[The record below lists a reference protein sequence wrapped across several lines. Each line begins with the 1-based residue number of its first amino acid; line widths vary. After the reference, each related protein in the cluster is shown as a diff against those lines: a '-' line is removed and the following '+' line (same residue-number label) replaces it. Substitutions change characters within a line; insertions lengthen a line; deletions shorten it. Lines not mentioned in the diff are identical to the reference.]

1 MAATVGEAW
10 IYWCRFEE
18 VIAGDNAAK
27 HLFVA
32 IMWNTLNCF
41 LRDRTSS
48 TAICSQWNI
57 YRWQGFEKKGPSAY
71 ERRSLTVIC
80 SLWLV
85 TSHFIRLLEAS
96 SIQAREIFKR
106 AIYFLIYLFIVF
118 VVEHSWMV
126 WCMKE
131 SKAPELVL
139 FPKATYL
146 HFSTDKFL
154 WQRRKIH
161 SDV

>member
-1 MAATVGEAW
+1 MAATVGEAR

-57 YRWQGFEKKGPSAY
+57 YQWQGFEKKGPSACKS
-71 ERRSLTVIC
+71 SLAVIC
-80 SLWLV
+80 SLSLV

-96 SIQAREIFKR
+96 SIQTREIFKR
-106 AIYFLIYLFIVF
+106 AIYFLIYLLI
-118 VVEHSWMV
+118 
-126 WCMKE
+126 
-131 SKAPELVL
+131 
-139 FPKATYL
+139 
-146 HFSTDKFL
+146 FL
-154 WQRRKIH
+154 WLNTLEWFDAWRNPKLQYLFCFLKPHIYISIRTNSCGKGGKSILMFR
-161 SDV
+161 